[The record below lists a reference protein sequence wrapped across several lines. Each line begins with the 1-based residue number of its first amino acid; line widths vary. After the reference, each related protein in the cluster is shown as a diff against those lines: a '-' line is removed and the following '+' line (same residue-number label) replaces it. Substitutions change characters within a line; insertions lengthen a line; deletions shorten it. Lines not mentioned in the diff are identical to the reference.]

1 MKKITPSQTDLVE
14 LAEFMPVNTIL
25 QTFLSDILDFP
36 SQSAERYLRIWLPWT
51 ACSPFFTC
59 QSWYFPPALDPVLPW
74 TSTLP
79 ALDSIGA
86 MHHTKKPC

>member
-36 SQSAERYLRIWLPWT
+36 SQSAERYLRI
-51 ACSPFFTC
+51 
-59 QSWYFPPALDPVLPW
+59 
-74 TSTLP
+74 
-79 ALDSIGA
+79 
-86 MHHTKKPC
+86 